1 MSLTII
7 CPFSFKY
14 KENIEKTCKVAGIS
28 DYEILDPKTYDLN
41 KPYGGVIIL
50 GAPTLP
56 KKFKAKALWY
66 AQLPDAGITTDE
78 KIKILDEFKKAGA
91 WSLLNKDI
99 QPLTAEEIPE
109 TQTLKEW
116 LKGKENQ
123 IISMDIEANGEK
135 SSLAIYPDGQIL
147 TGKFDKEYHAS
158 DILNIA
164 QLRDIFNFKSISFKS
179 F

>member
-41 KPYGGVIIL
+41 KPFGGVIIL
-50 GAPTLP
+50 GAPILP

-66 AQLPDAGITTDE
+66 TELPDAGITTDE

-91 WSLLNKDI
+91 WLLLNKDI
-99 QPLTAEEIPE
+99 QPLIAEEIPE
-109 TQTLKEW
+109 TKTLKEW
-116 LKGKENQ
+116 LKEKGNQ
-123 IISMDIEANGEK
+123 TIVMDIEVGKEK
-135 SSLAIYPDGQIL
+135 STFAIYPDGQIL
-147 TGKFDKEYHAS
+147 SGKYDKEYHAS